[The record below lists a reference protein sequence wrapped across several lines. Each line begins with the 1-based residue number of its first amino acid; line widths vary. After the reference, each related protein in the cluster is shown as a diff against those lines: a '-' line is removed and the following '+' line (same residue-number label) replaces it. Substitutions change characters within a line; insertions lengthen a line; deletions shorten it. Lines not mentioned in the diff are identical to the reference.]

1 MEWRNLVVKLGDGFM
16 RTDSRMGWEDD
27 LVLQELK
34 EEAMELERVPIQP
47 GPKARKCTDP
57 RIPKIEPY
65 RSLGRVDCAQASA
78 FNVSNPLSVLSKAR
92 MRAVEMLN
100 NTINELINARRAVCA
115 GATPA
120 WPLLGDATLCWL
132 NRGLSV
138 NTDNIRVWSAHSFE
152 PIRSVAEVIRRLIR
166 VRNLIAS
173 SGLRYSCTSPDC
185 EPGDWAFV
193 TARDQVTGECLP
205 GTPLML
211 IRLCRNFWVPG
222 VIRDKNGHCIRDARG
237 VCKKV
242 PPKIHADFQAQTII
256 HEASHLTHC
265 NHKEIGHTIALPE
278 CLAQFVAATNGSW
291 LDSDFVTNCIGTK
304 PCRPPAGGV
313 EVFQREISAS
323 RALGRKRILRTAF
336 RPQNAVRFKG
346 RPAARR

>member
-1 MEWRNLVVKLGDGFM
+1 M
-16 RTDSRMGWEDD
+16 RTGTAMGWEDD
-27 LVLQELK
+27 LGLQEL
-34 EEAMELERVPIQP
+34 EEESLELERLPIQP
-47 GPKARKCTDP
+47 GPKARRCADP
-57 RIPKIEPY
+57 RIPKIEP
-65 RSLGRVDCAQASA
+65 RQPLGKVACTQASA
-78 FNVSNPLSVLSKAR
+78 FNIPDPLSVLSKAR
-92 MRAVEMLN
+92 ERALEMLN
-100 NTINELINARRAVCA
+100 NTINELMNARKAVCA

-138 NTDNIRVWSAHSFE
+138 NTDNIRVWTAGSFE
-152 PIRSVAEVIRRLIR
+152 PIRSIAEVIRRLIR

-185 EPGDWAFV
+185 DPDDWAFV
-193 TARDQVTGECLP
+193 RARDKKTLKCLP

-211 IRLCRNFWVPG
+211 IRLCRNFWDNT
-222 VIRDKNGHCIRDARG
+222 IRDKNGNCIRDEKGA
-237 VCKKV
+237 CKKV

-265 NHKEIGHTIALPE
+265 NDKENGRTIAVPE

-291 LDSDFVTNCIGTK
+291 LDADFVTNCIGTK
-304 PCRPPAGGV
+304 PCRQPAGGL
-313 EVFQREISAS
+313 EVFQREISAGGG
-323 RALGRKRILRTAF
+323 LGPKRMLRTAF

>member
-1 MEWRNLVVKLGDGFM
+1 
-16 RTDSRMGWEDD
+16 
-27 LVLQELK
+27 
-34 EEAMELERVPIQP
+34 
-47 GPKARKCTDP
+47 
-57 RIPKIEPY
+57 
-65 RSLGRVDCAQASA
+65 
-78 FNVSNPLSVLSKAR
+78 
-92 MRAVEMLN
+92 MLN
-100 NTINELINARRAVCA
+100 NTINELMNARKAVCA

-138 NTDNIRVWSAHSFE
+138 NTDDIRVWTANSFE

-166 VRNLIAS
+166 VRNLIGS

-185 EPGDWAFV
+185 RPTWWAFV
-193 TARDQVTGECLP
+193 RARNQKTGKCLP

-211 IRLCRNFWVPG
+211 IRLCSNFWVPADM
-222 VIRDKNGHCIRDARG
+222 RDKNGNRIRDEKG
-237 VCKKV
+237 NWKKV
-242 PPKIHADFQAQTII
+242 RPEVHADFQAQTII

-265 NHKEIGHTIALPE
+265 NYKETGHTIAVPE

-291 LDSDFVTNCIGTK
+291 LDSHFVSNCIGTE
-304 PCRPPAGGV
+304 PCRQPAGGV
-313 EVFQREISAS
+313 EVFQREISAGGG
-323 RALGRKRILRTAF
+323 LGPKRMLRTAF